1 MIIRLPWE
9 VFKKIESENS
19 ITWDCVFCVLS
30 FEHDVSG
37 RLGKKLRVLG
47 GGRQEGDFLL
57 YYLILYLV
65 NYLLVLNFK

>member
-1 MIIRLPWE
+1 M
-9 VFKKIESENS
+9 
-19 ITWDCVFCVLS
+19 FCVLS

-37 RLGKKLRVLG
+37 RLCKKLRVLG

>member
-1 MIIRLPWE
+1 M
-9 VFKKIESENS
+9 
-19 ITWDCVFCVLS
+19 FCVLS

-37 RLGKKLRVLG
+37 RLCKKLRVLR